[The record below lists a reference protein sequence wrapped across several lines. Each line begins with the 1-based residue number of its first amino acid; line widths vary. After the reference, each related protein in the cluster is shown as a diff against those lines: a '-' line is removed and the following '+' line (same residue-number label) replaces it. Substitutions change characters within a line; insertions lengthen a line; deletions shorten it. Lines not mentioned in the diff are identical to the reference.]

1 MGGGYGRDDHCLV
14 QFVGSSREGDGPFGR
29 STDAVDE
36 RGVLA
41 PNGTEAPDGE
51 GDAAPYRETRRSK
64 RHTPCWTPGRNPM
77 TDAGLMGK
85 ASIDWDHLD
94 ATDSTGQLGSL
105 INLARPRGF
114 HVARE
119 HRGYSPQISRSR

>member
-1 MGGGYGRDDHCLV
+1 
-14 QFVGSSREGDGPFGR
+14 
-29 STDAVDE
+29 
-36 RGVLA
+36 
-41 PNGTEAPDGE
+41 
-51 GDAAPYRETRRSK
+51 
-64 RHTPCWTPGRNPM
+64 M

-119 HRGYSPQISRSR
+119 HRGYSPQISRSRT

>member
-1 MGGGYGRDDHCLV
+1 
-14 QFVGSSREGDGPFGR
+14 
-29 STDAVDE
+29 
-36 RGVLA
+36 
-41 PNGTEAPDGE
+41 
-51 GDAAPYRETRRSK
+51 
-64 RHTPCWTPGRNPM
+64 M

-114 HVARE
+114 HVSSVADE
-119 HRGYSPQISRSR
+119 IFEVE